1 MKKFIIVAELKL
13 NEEEYKVVE
22 SWGVEPTDYISTQV
36 SEHMREKGMINNV
49 RTTETD
55 YNLYDE
61 VNKAVEVI
69 QKDKAYEELEQEI
82 TSRACIGGVCED

>member
-22 SWGVEPTDYISTQV
+22 SWGVEPTDYISTQI
-36 SEHMREKGMINNV
+36 SEHLREKGMIVKV

-55 YNLYDE
+55 YNLYDD

-69 QKDKAYEELEQEI
+69 QKDKAFEELEQEI

>member
-13 NEEEYKVVE
+13 NDEEYKVVE
-22 SWGVEPTDYISTQV
+22 SWGVEPTDYISTQI
-36 SEHMREKGMINNV
+36 SEHLREKGMIIKV

-55 YNLYDE
+55 YNLYDD
-61 VNKAVEVI
+61 VNRAVEVI

-82 TSRACIGGVCED
+82 TSRACIGGSCED

>member
-13 NEEEYKVVE
+13 NEDEYKVVE
-22 SWGVEPTDYISTQV
+22 SWGVEPTDYISTQI
-36 SEHMREKGMINNV
+36 SEHLREKGMVIKV

-55 YNLYDE
+55 YNLYDD

-82 TSRACIGGVCED
+82 TNRACIGGVCED

>member
-22 SWGVEPTDYISTQV
+22 SWGVEPADYISTQI
-36 SEHMREKGMINNV
+36 SEHLREKGMIIKV

-55 YNLYDE
+55 YNLYDD

-69 QKDKAYEELEQEI
+69 QKDKAFDELEQEI
-82 TSRACIGGVCED
+82 TSRACIGGACED

>member
-13 NEEEYKVVE
+13 NEDEYKVVE
-22 SWGVEPTDYISTQV
+22 SWGVEPTDYISTQI
-36 SEHMREKGMINNV
+36 SEHMREKGMVIKV

-55 YNLYDE
+55 YNLYDD
-61 VNKAVEVI
+61 VNRAVEVI
-69 QKDKAYEELEQEI
+69 QKDKAFDELEQEI

>member
-13 NEEEYKVVE
+13 NDDEYKVVE

-36 SEHMREKGMINNV
+36 SEHMREKGMIIKV

-55 YNLYDE
+55 YNLYDD

>member
-22 SWGVEPTDYISTQV
+22 SWGVEPTDYISTQI
-36 SEHMREKGMINNV
+36 SEHLREKGMIIKV

-55 YNLYDE
+55 YNLYDD
-61 VNKAVEVI
+61 VNRAVEVI

-82 TSRACIGGVCED
+82 TSRACIGGSCED

>member
-22 SWGVEPTDYISTQV
+22 SWGVEPTDYISTQI
-36 SEHMREKGMINNV
+36 SEHLREKGMIIKV

-55 YNLYDE
+55 YNLYDD

>member
-13 NEEEYKVVE
+13 NEDEYKVVE

-36 SEHMREKGMINNV
+36 SEHMREKGMIIKV

-55 YNLYDE
+55 YNLYDD

>member
-22 SWGVEPTDYISTQV
+22 SWGVEPTDYISTQI
-36 SEHMREKGMINNV
+36 SEHLREKGMIIKV

-55 YNLYDE
+55 YNLYDD
-61 VNKAVEVI
+61 VNRAVEVI
-69 QKDKAYEELEQEI
+69 QKDKAYEELETEI
-82 TSRACIGGVCED
+82 TSRACIGGSCED

>member
-1 MKKFIIVAELKL
+1 
-13 NEEEYKVVE
+13 
-22 SWGVEPTDYISTQV
+22 
-36 SEHMREKGMINNV
+36 MREKGMIIKV

>member
-13 NEEEYKVVE
+13 NEDEYKVVE
-22 SWGVEPTDYISTQV
+22 SWGVEPTDYISTQIA
-36 SEHMREKGMINNV
+36 EHLREKGMIIKV

-55 YNLYDE
+55 YNLYDD

>member
-13 NEEEYKVVE
+13 NDEEYKVVE

-36 SEHMREKGMINNV
+36 SEHLREKGMIIKV

-55 YNLYDE
+55 YNLYDD
-61 VNKAVEVI
+61 VNRAVEVI
-69 QKDKAYEELEQEI
+69 QKDKAYDELEQEI
-82 TSRACIGGVCED
+82 TSRACIGGSCED

>member
-13 NEEEYKVVE
+13 NDDEYKVVE
-22 SWGVEPTDYISTQV
+22 SWGVEPTDYISTQI
-36 SEHMREKGMINNV
+36 SEHLREKGMIIKV

-55 YNLYDE
+55 YNLYDD

-69 QKDKAYEELEQEI
+69 QKDKAYDELETEI

>member
-13 NEEEYKVVE
+13 NDEEYKVVE

-36 SEHMREKGMINNV
+36 SEHLREKGMIIKV

-55 YNLYDE
+55 YNLYDD
-61 VNKAVEVI
+61 VNRAVEVI

-82 TSRACIGGVCED
+82 TSRACIGGSCED

>member
-22 SWGVEPTDYISTQV
+22 SWGVEPTDYISTQI
-36 SEHMREKGMINNV
+36 SEHLREKGMIIKV

-55 YNLYDE
+55 YNLYDD

-69 QKDKAYEELEQEI
+69 QKDKAYDELEQEI
-82 TSRACIGGVCED
+82 TSRACIGGSCED

>member
-36 SEHMREKGMINNV
+36 SEHMREKGMIIKV

-55 YNLYDE
+55 YNLYDD

>member
-36 SEHMREKGMINNV
+36 SEHLREKGMIIKI

-55 YNLYDE
+55 YNLYDD
-61 VNKAVEVI
+61 VNRAVEVI
-69 QKDKAYEELEQEI
+69 HKDKAFEELEQEI
-82 TSRACIGGVCED
+82 TSRACIGGSCED

>member
-13 NEEEYKVVE
+13 NEDEYKVVE
-22 SWGVEPTDYISTQV
+22 SWGVEPTDYISTQI
-36 SEHMREKGMINNV
+36 SEHLREKGMIIKV

-55 YNLYDE
+55 YNLYDD

-69 QKDKAYEELEQEI
+69 QKDKAFDELEQEI

>member
-36 SEHMREKGMINNV
+36 SEHLREKGMIIKV

-55 YNLYDE
+55 YNLYDD
-61 VNKAVEVI
+61 VNRAVEVI
-69 QKDKAYEELEQEI
+69 QKDKAYDELEQEI
-82 TSRACIGGVCED
+82 TSRACIGGSCED

>member
-36 SEHMREKGMINNV
+36 SEHLREKGMIIKV

-55 YNLYDE
+55 YNLYDD
-61 VNKAVEVI
+61 VNRAVEVI

-82 TSRACIGGVCED
+82 TSRACIGGSCED

>member
-13 NEEEYKVVE
+13 NDEEYKVVE
-22 SWGVEPTDYISTQV
+22 SWGVEPTDYISTQI
-36 SEHMREKGMINNV
+36 SEHLREKGMIIKV

-55 YNLYDE
+55 YNLYDD

-69 QKDKAYEELEQEI
+69 QKDKAFEELEQEI
-82 TSRACIGGVCED
+82 TNRACIGGSCED

>member
-13 NEEEYKVVE
+13 NEDEYKVVE

-36 SEHMREKGMINNV
+36 SEHMREKGMIIKV

-55 YNLYDE
+55 YNLYDD

-69 QKDKAYEELEQEI
+69 QKDKAFDELEQEI
-82 TSRACIGGVCED
+82 TNRACIGGVCED